1 MASTRVI
8 NPQVTSKIKE
18 FFRGSPKAP
27 TGFAPVVVPA
37 APAPIPAADSAIVAV
52 PEPVASANVMEELLK
67 SKIMT
72 PEVADQLCQN
82 LTVETIEKLFL
93 DLIGPP
99 PNSEFKYRDFA
110 NYVRARKMDLGT
122 AYAYV
127 RCLYSVL
134 SKCCQEH
141 KAAWSLD
148 AIRKKAK
155 VYRKER
161 ERLVQNIP
169 SGRGHLPKQIITD
182 SKNVL
187 PRRLWDLYAGR
198 VVHGVNLLH
207 SRCKECGD
215 DDTPSLTVD
224 FWAISHSWT
233 NDMSGAYSP
242 VNQYNWKVP
251 LPEGVTLEKIRQEV
265 LGFSKPEDNV
275 RVEYCWLDLICL
287 RQTGPAA
294 SQANE
299 DPEEK
304 LEEQTRQEDER
315 ERMRDETERK
325 AMEEAEFMRKVAE
338 EKEKEA
344 AKKVPIVSN
353 RDFLPTK
360 VQKAEQRIDVPTIGN
375 VYLLAQKV
383 IRYLNGLGRPPQP
396 IDDTPWEKLSDRHW
410 MRRAWTLQE
419 VSSSHTTLNGGLY
432 EPETPEQQATR
443 ERIESQVNALREAV
457 KPGGSVGV
465 LHLVRE
471 QMRFRASVSEV
482 DKIAG
487 LNYLF
492 ESPRLP
498 VYNPTE
504 DQDDAWA
511 SSVRELRY
519 LLKLELL
526 FNSLHPAE
534 KGAPNWA
541 PSWSSMMNCAAPHI
555 ELERPVHSGKE
566 PDNRDLAVK
575 GVERQVFLKF
585 HSQMALSCHIEFR
598 EFRVKDIHDAKSGTD
613 VPTPVLLYQVT
624 CKCAAGPE
632 GDDSAHDDCDLGTV
646 EFFTPHACHRIKD
659 GDYELV
665 THCLEGVGNL
675 TDRHAW
681 VVAEKVENRIP
692 GKACLKKVGILIPDE
707 MEVSRLDEHCTRREQ
722 EWIFV

>member
-1 MASTRVI
+1 
-8 NPQVTSKIKE
+8 
-18 FFRGSPKAP
+18 
-27 TGFAPVVVPA
+27 
-37 APAPIPAADSAIVAV
+37 
-52 PEPVASANVMEELLK
+52 
-67 SKIMT
+67 MT
-72 PEVADQLCQN
+72 PEIADQPCQD
-82 LTVETIEKLFL
+82 LTVEKIEELFL
-93 DLIGPP
+93 TLIGPP
-99 PNSEFKYRDFA
+99 PNAEFKYRDFA
-110 NYVRARKMDLGT
+110 NYVRARKMDLGS

-141 KAAWSLD
+141 KGAWSLD

-169 SGRGHLPKQIITD
+169 IGLGHLPKQIITD

-198 VVHGVNLLH
+198 VVHTVNLIH
-207 SRCKECGD
+207 SRCKDCGD
-215 DDTPSLTVD
+215 DDKPSLTVD

-233 NDMSGAYSP
+233 NDMSAVYSP
-242 VNQYNWKVP
+242 VNQYSWKVP
-251 LPEGVTLEKIRQEV
+251 LPEGITLEHIRQEV
-265 LGFSKPEDNV
+265 LGFSKPEDQIG
-275 RVEYCWLDLICL
+275 VEYCWLDLICL
-287 RQTGPAA
+287 RQKGPAA
-294 SQANE
+294 EQAKE
-299 DPEEK
+299 DAEEK
-304 LEEQTRQEDER
+304 LEAQVRQEDER
-315 ERMRDETERK
+315 ERRKDVTERK
-325 AMEEAEFMRKVAE
+325 AMEEAEFMRKIAE
-338 EKEKEA
+338 EKEKES
-344 AKKVPIVSN
+344 AKKAPDTRSSGT
-353 RDFLPTK
+353 LATK

-396 IDDTPWEKLSDRHW
+396 IDDIPWDKLSDRHW

-419 VSSSHTTLNGGLY
+419 VSSTYATLNGGLY

-443 ERIESQVNALREAV
+443 ERIESQVNALRDQL
-457 KPGGSVGV
+457 KPGGSIGV
-465 LHLVRE
+465 LHVVRE

-492 ESPRLP
+492 ESSRLP

-519 LLKLELL
+519 PLKLELL
-526 FNSLHPAE
+526 FNSPHPAE
-534 KGAPNWA
+534 KGTPSWA
-541 PSWSSMMNCAAPHI
+541 PSWGSMMHCAAPHI

-575 GVERQVFLKF
+575 GFERQVFLKF
-585 HSQMALSCHIEFR
+585 RSQMTLSCHIEFQ
-598 EFRVKDIHDAKSGTD
+598 EFSIKEIHDIKSETSI
-613 VPTPVLLYQVT
+613 PTPVLLYQVT
-624 CKCAAGPE
+624 CKCTTGPE
-632 GDDSAHDDCDLGTV
+632 GDDSDHEYCDLGPL
-646 EFFTPHACHRIKD
+646 EFFTPHACNRIKD
-659 GDYELV
+659 GDYDLV
-665 THCLEGVGNL
+665 THCLEGVGKL
-675 TDRHAW
+675 TERHAW

-692 GKACLKKVGILIPDE
+692 GKACLKKLGILIPDE
-707 MEVSRLDEHCTRREQ
+707 VEVARVDEHCIRREQ